1 MRQRTKTVPGIRHWY
16 TTTNGLLWIVALMAG
31 CFFSCSSVPQNRYF
45 TMAYTVLPSAG
56 KGAPLPIAV
65 RLRQLEISPA
75 YDQERLV
82 YRYSPYEF
90 MYYDYMLWAVKPQKM
105 LTDLIARHLEQE
117 KLFETIARE
126 LGDRRPDYELSGTVE
141 AIEELDAGD
150 EWSAHLAYT
159 LYLTRFGD
167 QRVVWSRSAD
177 LKKRVYNKAPVYV
190 VKALSELVEEELA
203 ATAKQLRV
211 FFSKRALPEAS
222 RRTTST
228 DEVGSP

>member
-1 MRQRTKTVPGIRHWY
+1 MHQRTRTVGSVSRWL
-16 TTTNGLLWIVALMAG
+16 TAANGLLWLVGLTTG
-31 CFFSCSSVPQNRYF
+31 GFLSCSAVPQNRYF

-56 KGAPLPIAV
+56 KGTPLPIAV
-65 RLRQLEISPA
+65 HLRQLEISPA
-75 YDQERLV
+75 YDQERIV

-90 MYYDYMLWAVKPQKM
+90 MYYDYMMWAVKPQKM

-117 KLFETIARE
+117 KLFETVARE
-126 LGDRRPDYELSGTVE
+126 LGDRRADYELSGTVD

-167 QRVVWSRSAD
+167 QRVVWSRSTD

-190 VKALSELVEEELA
+190 VKALSELVEEELV
-203 ATAKQLRV
+203 TTTKQLRV
-211 FFSKRALPEAS
+211 FFDKRAGSETS
-222 RRTTST
+222 RQTTLT
-228 DEVGSP
+228 DGVGSP

>member
-1 MRQRTKTVPGIRHWY
+1 MHQRTKTVSGIRHWY

-31 CFFSCSSVPQNRYF
+31 CWFSCSSVPQNRYF
-45 TMAYTVLPSAG
+45 AVAYTVLPSED

-105 LTDLIARHLEQE
+105 LTDLISRHLEQE

-126 LGDRRPDYELSGTVE
+126 LGDRRPDYELSGTVD
-141 AIEELDAGD
+141 AIEELDAGA

-159 LYLTRFGD
+159 LHLTRFGD

-190 VKALSELVEEELA
+190 VKALSELVEEELN
-203 ATAKQLRV
+203 TTTKQLRM
-211 FFSKRALPEAS
+211 FFKQRAMPEAS
-222 RRTTST
+222 RQGTST
-228 DEVGSP
+228 DGAGSP